1 MTTRPAP
8 KRSGAAA
15 SRAAASRAAKAAAN
29 AAVDARYAD
38 DLKLWVVLARAHAAV
53 ERHVSRDIAGHG
65 LSIAEFGILELL
77 YHKGRQLL
85 GDIQRRILVSSGG
98 ITFLVD
104 RLEAKGFVA
113 REACPDDRR
122 ARFAVLTPAGRALM
136 KRIFPRHAAAVSR
149 ALSGLTRDERQAAT
163 RLLRTLGL
171 AAAAEESSPGTD

>member
-1 MTTRPAP
+1 MTSRSPPRKRAGAP
-8 KRSGAAA
+8 S
-15 SRAAASRAAKAAAN
+15 SPAAKPHVV
-29 AAVDARYAD
+29 AAVDARHAD

-53 ERHVSRDIAGHG
+53 EGHVSRDIAAHG

-77 YHKGRQLL
+77 YHKGPQLL

-104 RLEAKGFVA
+104 RLEAKGLVA

-122 ARFAVLTPAGRALM
+122 ARFAVLTPAGRTLM

-149 ALSGLTRDERQAAT
+149 ALSGLTREERQAAT
-163 RLLRTLGL
+163 KLLRTLGL
-171 AAAAEESSPGTD
+171 AAASEGSSAGTD

>member
-1 MTTRPAP
+1 MNTRPAR
-8 KRSGAAA
+8 KRPGAKTT
-15 SRAAASRAAKAAAN
+15 RAAKP
-29 AAVDARYAD
+29 AAVATVEPRHAD

-53 ERHVSRDIAGHG
+53 ERQVSRDIAEHG

-77 YHKGRQLL
+77 YHKGPQLL

-104 RLEAKGFVA
+104 RLAAKGLVA

-122 ARFAVLTPAGRALM
+122 ARFAVLTPAGRTLM

-149 ALSGLTRDERQAAT
+149 ALAGLTRDERQAAT
-163 RLLRTLGL
+163 KLLRTLGL
-171 AAAAEESSPGTD
+171 AAAALESAPGTT

>member
-1 MTTRPAP
+1 MSS
-8 KRSGAAA
+8 RSPSPR
-15 SRAAASRAAKAAAN
+15 SRSATARTAKPAAKAA
-29 AAVDARYAD
+29 VDPRHAD

-53 ERHVSRDIAGHG
+53 ERHVSRDIAEHG

-77 YHKGRQLL
+77 YHKGPQLL

-104 RLEAKGFVA
+104 RLEAKGLVA

-149 ALSGLTRDERQAAT
+149 ALSGLTREERQAAT

-171 AAAAEESSPGTD
+171 AAATEEPSAGTD

>member
-1 MTTRPAP
+1 MNTHPARKRP
-8 KRSGAAA
+8 GAKTA
-15 SRAAASRAAKAAAN
+15 RATKAAAV
-29 AAVDARYAD
+29 ATVEPRHAD

-53 ERHVSRDIAGHG
+53 ERQVSEDIAEHG

-77 YHKGRQLL
+77 YHKGPQLL

-104 RLEAKGFVA
+104 RLEAKGLVA

-163 RLLRTLGL
+163 KLLRALGL
-171 AAAAEESSPGTD
+171 AAAALDSAPGTE

>member
-1 MTTRPAP
+1 MTGKPSPR
-8 KRSGAAA
+8 RHGGAAA
-15 SRAAASRAAKAAAN
+15 PRRAGPAAN
-29 AAVDARYAD
+29 AVVDARYAD
-38 DLKLWVVLARAHAAV
+38 DLKLWVVLARAHAAI
-53 ERHVSRDIAGHG
+53 ERRVSRDIAEHG

-77 YHKGRQLL
+77 YHRGPQLL

-104 RLEAKGFVA
+104 RLEEKGLVA

-122 ARFAVLTPAGRALM
+122 ARFAVLTPAGRTLM

-163 RLLRTLGL
+163 RLLRALGL
-171 AAAAEESSPGTD
+171 AAAGEEPPPGTA